1 MPSKRPLILLLLVT
15 VFLSTAVAFRV
26 QITHPM
32 PGYRADTIEWATNG
46 HIADTF
52 TPLAYPLFA
61 GLAYRIAGDHGIL
74 VLQVLL
80 HVVLAG
86 VCYLLLRELR
96 LPVAWS
102 AYGSLPVV
110 LFPDLILSVSKLWDL
125 TLSAVL
131 LLLFVIVCL
140 RIAHSTPS
148 PSIALIATSGLLFAA
163 AIFCR
168 PNLIL
173 LLPIVLFL
181 LLPRRTNLSAAGT
194 AGRLTVF
201 VVVAVVGFSL
211 LGVESHGA
219 VYFPSNGPY
228 NLYAGHNPQTYAA
241 LLNHLN
247 AEFSLAPD
255 FYASH
260 PGEPLPDFYS
270 PEMGSTFTRRSI
282 QFAIQHPGEELRL
295 FVLKLL
301 TFFRPD
307 TKLHTL
313 FSASGLIKSFLALPV
328 ILFLAAL
335 LLPGRPPL
343 SFDDRL
349 LLVFEICY
357 ILPFLLTNSDPRFRT
372 PLDALLLLHLVSLL
386 YRRRTSG
393 FAPASISMPQT
404 M

>member
-1 MPSKRPLILLLLVT
+1 
-15 VFLSTAVAFRV
+15 
-26 QITHPM
+26 M
-32 PGYRADTIEWATNG
+32 PGYRADTIEWAITG
-46 HIADTF
+46 RVVDTF

-61 GLAYRIAGDHGIL
+61 GPAYRVAGDRGIL

-80 HVVLAG
+80 HLALAG

-110 LFPDLILSVSKLWDL
+110 LFPDLLLSVSKLWDL
-125 TLSAVL
+125 TLSTVL
-131 LLLFVIVCL
+131 LLLFVFVCL
-140 RIAHSTPS
+140 RIAHSLPS
-148 PSIALIATSGLLFAA
+148 PSPVLIATSGLLFAA

-181 LLPRRTNLSAAGT
+181 LLPRRTSLSATAT
-194 AGRLTVF
+194 AGQIALFLVL
-201 VVVAVVGFSL
+201 AAAGFSL
-211 LGVESHGA
+211 LGVASHGA
-219 VYFPSNGPY
+219 FYFPGNGPY
-228 NLYAGHNPQTYAA
+228 NLYAGHNPQTRAA
-241 LLNHLN
+241 LLDHLN
-247 AEFSLAPD
+247 GEFSLAPD

-260 PGEPLPDFYS
+260 PNEPLPNFYS
-270 PEMGSTFTRRSI
+270 AEMAGTFTRRSI
-282 QFAIQHPGEELRL
+282 QFASHHPGEELRL
-295 FVLKLL
+295 FAIKLF

-307 TKLHTL
+307 TKLHSL

-328 ILFLAAL
+328 IVFLATL

-349 LLVFEICY
+349 LFAFEICY
-357 ILPFLLTNSDPRFRT
+357 VLPFLLTNSDPRFRT

-386 YRRRTSG
+386 YRRHTFRLTL
-393 FAPASISMPQT
+393 ASISISQT